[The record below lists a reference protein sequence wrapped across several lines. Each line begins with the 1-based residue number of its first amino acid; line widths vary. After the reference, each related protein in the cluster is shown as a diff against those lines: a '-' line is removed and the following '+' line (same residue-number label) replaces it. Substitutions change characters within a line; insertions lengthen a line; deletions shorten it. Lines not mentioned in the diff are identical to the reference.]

1 MSVKD
6 SIAKLL
12 VDADFTSCFTKPVS
26 ALLCEEPIVVS
37 EGGFERESRQADEER
52 GTVAVT
58 VLVVR
63 DDAAEAGRVALAAE
77 HAVRRADWEPYAD
90 ASPYRIVGVD
100 TTVPAFL
107 EEDGSGRS
115 VWSFR
120 VDCTVVR
127 EP

>member
-26 ALLCEEPIVVS
+26 AALVPEPIVVA
-37 EGGFERESRQADEER
+37 EGAFVRESRQPEEER
-52 GTVAVT
+52 GTVTAT

-63 DDAAEAGRVALAAE
+63 EDAAEAGAVALGCE
-77 HAVRRADWEPYAD
+77 RAVRGADWEPYAD
-90 ASPYRIVGVD
+90 AGPFRIVGID

-107 EEDGSGRS
+107 EEDGSGRAAWKFE
-115 VWSFR
+115 V
-120 VDCTVVR
+120 VCTVVR
-127 EP
+127 EL